1 MSSSALW
8 VSKTGLEA
16 QDLRMT
22 TISNNLANVSTV
34 GFKKDR
40 AMFQDLFYQVQRQ
53 PGTQAD
59 ELNQV
64 PSGLQMGTGVRVNGT
79 QKQFTE
85 GSFETTDNPLDVAIA
100 GQGFF
105 QIESPDGDILYSRNG
120 QFQLNAESML
130 VNSDGLPLAQNIA
143 VPDNTTK
150 VTIGK
155 DGTVTAVVAGNA
167 NPQNIGQIQT
177 VNFTNPAGLE
187 ALGGNLYGE
196 TAASGA
202 PIEGIPGQ
210 DALGELQ
217 QFTVEGS
224 NVSVVDEMVDMIAVQ
239 RAYEMNAKVVSAADE
254 MLRFVNQNM

>member
-1 MSSSALW
+1 MNSALW

-59 ELNQV
+59 ALNEI
-64 PSGLQMGTGVRVNGT
+64 PAGLQLGTGVRVNGT

-85 GSFETTDNPLDVAIA
+85 GPSETTSNPLDIAIT

-105 QIESPDGDILYSRNG
+105 QIDSPDGETLYTRNG
-120 QFQLNAESML
+120 QFQLNSDSVM
-130 VNSDGLPLAQNIA
+130 VNSDGLPLSQNIT
-143 VPDNTTK
+143 VPANTTK

-155 DGTVTAVVAGNA
+155 DGTVTAVVAGDNQ
-167 NPQNIGQIQT
+167 PQELGQILT
-177 VNFTNPAGLE
+177 VNFVNPAGLE
-187 ALGGNLYGE
+187 ALGGNLYRA
-196 TAASGA
+196 TAASGEA
-202 PIEGIPGQ
+202 TEGVPGE
-210 DALGELQ
+210 DALGQLQ

-254 MLRFVNQNM
+254 MLRFVNQSM